1 MVRHCWEWYPVNYTD
16 APVLGDIQMT
26 RVLKV
31 LICLC
36 GAVYMHVRFT
46 QGAGVPTVDIPSE
59 YFRSIMSRFSDGM
72 HESYRFVLYL
82 LAFECLVLALEFVYR
97 RFLKDRFRFAKK
109 VCMTAMWARLAFDA
123 ACIAL
128 MLMFLVL
135 DFLATHG
142 RMTFELIDGKGN
154 STVIV
159 SEWKILQ

>member
-1 MVRHCWEWYPVNYTD
+1 
-16 APVLGDIQMT
+16 MT

-36 GAVYMHVRFT
+36 AAVYMHVRFT

-82 LAFECLVLALEFVYR
+82 LAFECLVLVLEFVYR
-97 RFLKDRFRFAKK
+97 RFLKDRFRFAEK

-135 DFLATHG
+135 GFLATHG
-142 RMTFELIDGKGN
+142 PKPFEFVDGKGK
-154 STVIV
+154 STVLV
-159 SEWKILQ
+159 TGYWNMQ

>member
-1 MVRHCWEWYPVNYTD
+1 
-16 APVLGDIQMT
+16 MT
-26 RVLKV
+26 KVLKV

-36 GAVYMHVRFT
+36 AAVYMHVRFT

-97 RFLKDRFRFAKK
+97 RFLKDRFRLEK
-109 VCMTAMWARLAFDA
+109 VCMAAMLFRFAVDVV
-123 ACIAL
+123 CIAA
-128 MLMFLVL
+128 MLVVSAVAFL
-135 DFLATHG
+135 G
-142 RMTFELIDGKGN
+142 YGPKSFELKDGKGN